1 MKKVVILFTIISLIL
16 TMSACQTQTS
26 TTNDKLTV
34 VVSVVP
40 QATFV
45 YKIAGD
51 LVEVVTIIPPGNSPA
66 NYQPSAREMG
76 QLSIAS
82 IYFTLEMPTEK
93 ANILPKVTDFN
104 KDITIINLH
113 TLVEKTYPM
122 LTSGHDHHEGEDVD
136 PHIWLSPKRAILMVQ
151 EIAKQLGIIDPTNK
165 SIYEENAIRYIEEI
179 NNVDKEIS
187 EITSQLQQKTFL
199 IYHGS
204 YTYFAND
211 YNLEMIAIEI
221 EGKQATASDL
231 QQVIDIAREKNIKT
245 IFYQDEFDDQQA
257 NTIASEIGG
266 SVIKAMP
273 LSPDYLESLLAFANA
288 LTK

>member
-1 MKKVVILFTIISLIL
+1 
-16 TMSACQTQTS
+16 MSACQIQTS
-26 TTNDKLTV
+26 TSNDKLTV
-34 VVSVVP
+34 IVSVVP
-40 QATFV
+40 QETFV
-45 YKIAGD
+45 KKIAGD

-76 QLSIAS
+76 QLSNAS

-104 KDITIINLH
+104 SDITIINLH
-113 TLVEKTYPM
+113 DFVAKTYPM
-122 LTSGHDHHEGEDVD
+122 LINDHDHHEGEEEIVIEDGEGVD

-151 EIAKQLGIIDPTNK
+151 EMAKQLGIIDPENK
-165 SIYEENAIRYIEEI
+165 LIYEENAIKYIEEI
-179 NNVDKEIS
+179 NKVDS
-187 EITSQLQQKTFL
+187 EINKLTSQLEQKSFL

-204 YTYFAND
+204 YTYFAHD

-231 QQVIDIAREKNIKT
+231 QNVIDIAREKNIKT
-245 IFYQDEFDDQQA
+245 IFYQEEFDDQQA
-257 NTIASEIGG
+257 NTIAYEIDG
-266 SVIKAMP
+266 SVIKVSP
-273 LSPDYLESLLAFANA
+273 LSPDYLDSLLHFANA

>member
-1 MKKVVILFTIISLIL
+1 MKKVISILIIFSLIL
-16 TMSACQTQTS
+16 IMSACQMQTS
-26 TTNDKLTV
+26 TDYDKLTV

-40 QATFV
+40 QGTFV
-45 YKIAGD
+45 KKIAGD

-76 QLSIAS
+76 QLSNAS

-104 KDITIINLH
+104 SDITIINLH
-113 TLVEKTYPM
+113 AFVAKTYPM
-122 LTSGHDHHEGEDVD
+122 LTSGHDDHEGEDVD

-151 EIAKQLGIIDPTNK
+151 EMAKQLGIIDPENK
-165 SIYEENAIRYIEEI
+165 LIYEENVIKYIEEI
-179 NNVDKEIS
+179 NNVDKEII
-187 EITSQLQQKTFL
+187 EITSKLETQSFL

-231 QQVIDIAREKNIKT
+231 QKVIDIAREKNIKT
-245 IFYQDEFDDQQA
+245 IFYQEEFDDQQA
-257 NTIASEIGG
+257 NTIAFEIDG
-266 SVIKAMP
+266 SVMKAAP
-273 LSPDYLESLLAFANA
+273 LSPNYIESLLTFANA